1 MFVISMRVSHPAES
15 HRRIC
20 IIFSTHSKS
29 SVSLKECTPLRTLAT
44 AFGEG
49 DVRGAGW
56 MF

>member
-1 MFVISMRVSHPAES
+1 MFVIVMRVSHPAES
-15 HRRIC
+15 HRIC

-49 DVRGAGW
+49 VVKGAGW
-56 MF
+56 VF